1 MRLKGGGADAMM
13 FMAAGPNL
21 KTVDD
26 ASESAMADNA
36 DSSAVEKVRKFFPE
50 SWLFSSVFIG

>member
-1 MRLKGGGADAMM
+1 MKGGGPEGAR
-13 FMAAGPNL
+13 FMAARPNL

-26 ASESAMADNA
+26 ASESAMADNV